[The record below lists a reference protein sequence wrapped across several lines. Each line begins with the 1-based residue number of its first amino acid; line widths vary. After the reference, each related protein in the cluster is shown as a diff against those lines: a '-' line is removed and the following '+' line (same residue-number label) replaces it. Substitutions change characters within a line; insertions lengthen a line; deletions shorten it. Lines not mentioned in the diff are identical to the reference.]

1 MDNTDQI
8 TPFYPSIVSDQRGG
22 GGGKFRKRPASP
34 YTRPSLTANRRWIS
48 KLVDP
53 AYRII
58 AGGANRFLPSFFSS
72 TQGEPG
78 AHELHSQDNLLKTNS
93 NLLSSELSKRTS
105 IGDDSSKLNSSFDI
119 VLPRHGE
126 KGELHE
132 NNSFS
137 DIEQL
142 LRGKKFTRDEFN
154 HLVEVLNSRAID
166 VTSVEQGKEHT
177 NLTSRQ
183 DDGGLVV
190 AHKLPKVFNEQ
201 RHGES
206 NRAMRGSS
214 TPSFMSKG
222 RGEIG
227 ASPIDI
233 ARAYMDS
240 RASEVGPSSKNKIQT
255 VESTMLLND
264 EAAIKSYDPSPSK
277 RSPTCWPGAVV
288 QDAYA
293 TPQSQGSK
301 YGFLNHARTPY
312 SRTPLVKSKSKLIHT
327 QGNYNNFS
335 STPVRQSQKS
345 LYLKDKSEVGASES
359 GYGSAG
365 PIRRTRHKV
374 GVQSTSRRPAYSS
387 MNSFQR
393 ENSSLIECSSPI
405 VATHMDPD
413 GMSSTRKPLGFERSV
428 PTVHTHTSFMAKKI
442 LEHIDRS
449 IPTPKQKSAEL
460 KLAMQ
465 WKNPEF
471 SVNTSTIFSNEDNGL
486 AKPKH
491 ISPSKYG
498 ELGGMNST
506 LRNEGEG
513 NCNVDI
519 QPREST
525 DKSVDIT
532 KERTLASDL
541 NVHSSIPILAKEA
554 RTTQNFGSQMF
565 SMKSTNKDVLM
576 ALPSGGGQYPSEVNQ
591 EKKTFTNNATS
602 KPVLAPISI
611 KKPGSKWTLASDN
624 SSGFTFP
631 VTASSSVFSEP
642 PTPSMTPLLFSTG
655 NQHQSEENSTQLS
668 YSFGVKKS
676 NPVVVFSFPST
687 SNTVHDNAGVIK
699 YNFGSTDKAR
709 LQFSFGKTAV
719 SG

>member
-1 MDNTDQI
+1 MDQI
-8 TPFYPSIVSDQRGG
+8 TAFPSIASDERGA
-22 GGGKFRKRPASP
+22 GGKLRKPPPRKPPASP

-53 AYRII
+53 AFRII
-58 AGGANRFLPSFFSS
+58 AGGATRFLPSLFSS
-72 TQGEPG
+72 TEDQGEPG
-78 AHELHSQDNLLKTNS
+78 ADEQHGEDNLLKTNS
-93 NLLSSELSKRTS
+93 NLLPPELPKMAST
-105 IGDDSSKLNSSFDI
+105 GDNSSKLNSSFDI
-119 VLPRHGE
+119 ALPRLIE
-126 KGELHE
+126 KGKLHE
-132 NNSFS
+132 NDRFS

-166 VTSVEQGKEHT
+166 VASVEQGKEHT
-177 NLTSRQ
+177 HLTPRQ

-190 AHKLPKVFNEQ
+190 AHKLPKVFNER
-201 RHGES
+201 RHEES
-206 NRAMRGSS
+206 NGAIRGSS

-301 YGFLNHARTPY
+301 YGLINHARTPY
-312 SRTPLVKSKSKLIHT
+312 SRTLLMKSKSKLIHT
-327 QGNYNNFS
+327 QGNESRFS
-335 STPVRQSQKS
+335 STPLRQSQTN

-359 GYGSAG
+359 GYGSVG

-374 GVQSTSRRPAYSS
+374 GVQSNSQRPAYSS
-387 MNSFQR
+387 MNYSRR
-393 ENSSLIECSSPI
+393 ENASLIECSSPV
-405 VATHMDPD
+405 VATRMDPG
-413 GMSSTRKPLGFERSV
+413 GMSSTRKPLGFERRV

-442 LEHIDRS
+442 LEHIDRN
-449 IPTPKQKSAEL
+449 IPTPKQKSDEL
-460 KLAMQ
+460 KLATK

-486 AKPKH
+486 VKPKH
-491 ISPSKYG
+491 TSPCKYG
-498 ELGGMNST
+498 ELGGTNST
-506 LRNEGEG
+506 LRNEDKG

-519 QPREST
+519 QPRESA

-532 KERTLASDL
+532 KERALASDL
-541 NVHSSIPILAKEA
+541 NVHSSIPIHAKDA
-554 RTTQNFGSQMF
+554 RTTQNFGSSQMF
-565 SMKSTNKDVLM
+565 SMKSTDKVL
-576 ALPSGGGQYPSEVNQ
+576 Y
-591 EKKTFTNNATS
+591 
-602 KPVLAPISI
+602 
-611 KKPGSKWTLASDN
+611 
-624 SSGFTFP
+624 
-631 VTASSSVFSEP
+631 
-642 PTPSMTPLLFSTG
+642 LL
-655 NQHQSEENSTQLS
+655 
-668 YSFGVKKS
+668 
-676 NPVVVFSFPST
+676 
-687 SNTVHDNAGVIK
+687 
-699 YNFGSTDKAR
+699 
-709 LQFSFGKTAV
+709 
-719 SG
+719 

>member
-1 MDNTDQI
+1 MDNSDQI
-8 TPFYPSIVSDQRGG
+8 TPFPSTVPDERGA
-22 GGGKFRKRPASP
+22 GGKLRKPPPRKPPASP
-34 YTRPSLTANRRWIS
+34 YSRPSLTANRRWFS

-58 AGGANRFLPSFFSS
+58 AGGATRFLPSLFSS
-72 TQGEPG
+72 TGEDQGEPENG
-78 AHELHSQDNLLKTNS
+78 EQRSEDNLLKTNS
-93 NLLSSELSKRTS
+93 NLLPSELSKMAS

-119 VLPRHGE
+119 VLPRHAE

-132 NNSFS
+132 NNRFS

-154 HLVEVLNSRAID
+154 HLVEVLNSRAVD
-166 VTSVEQGKEHT
+166 VASVERGKEHT

-183 DDGGLVV
+183 DDGGLLV
-190 AHKLPKVFNEQ
+190 AHTLPKVFNEQ
-201 RHGES
+201 RHEES
-206 NRAMRGSS
+206 NGAMRGSS
-214 TPSFMSKG
+214 TPFMSKG
-222 RGEIG
+222 RDEIG

-233 ARAYMDS
+233 ARAYMGS

-264 EAAIKSYDPSPSK
+264 ETAIKSYDPSQSK

-301 YGFLNHARTPY
+301 YGLLNHARTPY
-312 SRTPLVKSKSKLIHT
+312 SRTLLMKSKS
-327 QGNYNNFS
+327 
-335 STPVRQSQKS
+335 
-345 LYLKDKSEVGASES
+345 KDKSEVSASES
-359 GYGSAG
+359 GYGSIG

-387 MNSFQR
+387 LNSSQR
-393 ENSSLIECSSPI
+393 ENSSLVEFSSPI
-405 VATHMDPD
+405 VATRIDPG

-449 IPTPKQKSAEL
+449 IPTPKQKSDEL
-460 KLAMQ
+460 KLATK
-465 WKNPEF
+465 WKNPDF
-471 SVNTSTIFSNEDNGL
+471 SANTSTISSNEDNGSD
-486 AKPKH
+486 KPKL
-491 ISPSKYG
+491 ISPSKYS
-498 ELGGMNST
+498 ELGGKNST
-506 LRNEGEG
+506 LRNEDEG
-513 NCNVDI
+513 NSTVDI
-519 QPREST
+519 QHREST
-525 DKSVDIT
+525 DKTLDII

-541 NVHSSIPILAKEA
+541 NVHSSIPILAKDA
-554 RTTQNFGSQMF
+554 RTTQNFGSSQMF
-565 SMKSTNKDVLM
+565 SMKSTDKDVSM
-576 ALPSGGGQYPSEVNQ
+576 ALPSGGGQYPSVVNQ
-591 EKKTFTNNATS
+591 EKKTFANNATS

-611 KKPGSKWTLASDN
+611 KKPESKWTLASDN

-631 VTASSSVFSEP
+631 VTASSSIFSEP
-642 PTPSMTPLLFSTG
+642 PTPSMTPLLISTG

-668 YSFGVKKS
+668 YSFGIKKS
-676 NPVVVFSFPST
+676 NPAVVFSFPST
-687 SNTVHDNAGVIK
+687 SNTVDDNAK

-719 SG
+719 NC